1 MDVSGKFYDQGD
13 PDIMTQNNSSNLEY
27 SITNSESA
35 FEDKNFKNTFKQDPL
50 FDATG
55 VDSLQRERNFAA
67 AEALQINNQGGKTFQ
82 LPFRHPFN
90 INSYPLTN
98 PPIIDSTMMLAFD
111 SGDSGQRRR
120 RISISNGQIGQIVNH
135 EAFILDHDMSPYGGS
150 RSPSVDFLGPT
161 NNDLTSNK
169 PPMEVI
175 EGTDV
180 PPKQSQPYAQVSP
193 PRSPRAVQNQ
203 TPLSDPGSHPPSGKV
218 PAGVPPPNHLLI
230 YNNEIIYNPN
240 NGPIPGTAAW
250 KKERLLERN
259 RIAASRCR
267 QRKKQ
272 AQQQL
277 QDTVNNLEMKNKDLS
292 DELEVY
298 KSALENIKSLIDK
311 HKSVCPHADDFD
323 VFDGMNNQNLDED
336 FIAALSDSVRH
347 LQTI

>member
-1 MDVSGKFYDQGD
+1 MDVSGKLYDQRD
-13 PDIMTQNNSSNLEY
+13 PDSVAQNNSPHLEY
-27 SITNSESA
+27 SITNNESA
-35 FEDKNFKNTFKQDPL
+35 FEDKDLKNTFRQDPL
-50 FDATG
+50 FDATR
-55 VDSLQRERNFAA
+55 VDNVQSEKNFVAS
-67 AEALQINNQGGKTFQ
+67 EALQTNNQAVKTFQ

-98 PPIIDSTMMLAFD
+98 PPIIDSTMMLAFENGEPD
-111 SGDSGQRRR
+111 HRRR

-150 RSPSVDFLGPT
+150 RSPSVDFLGPI
-161 NNDLTSNK
+161 NNDFTSSKSPVELTQS
-169 PPMEVI
+169 
-175 EGTDV
+175 TDV
-180 PPKQSQPYAQVSP
+180 PPNQTQPYTQVSP
-193 PRSPRAVQNQ
+193 PRSPTAAQNK
-203 TPLSDPGSHPPSGKV
+203 TPLSEPGPHSPFGKP

-272 AQQQL
+272 AQKQL
-277 QDTVNNLEMKNKDLS
+277 QDTVNKLETKNKDLS

-298 KSALENIKSLIDK
+298 KSAFENIKSLIDK
-311 HKSVCPHADDFD
+311 HKSRCPYSDDLEVFD
-323 VFDGMNNQNLDED
+323 VMNNQNLNED
-336 FIAALSDSVRH
+336 FIAALSDSVKQF
-347 LQTI
+347 QTI